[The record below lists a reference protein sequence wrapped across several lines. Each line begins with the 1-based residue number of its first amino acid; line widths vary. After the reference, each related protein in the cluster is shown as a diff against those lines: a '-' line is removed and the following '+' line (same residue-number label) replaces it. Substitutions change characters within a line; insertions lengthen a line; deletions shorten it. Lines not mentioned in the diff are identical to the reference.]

1 MTLRPYQQKTSDDID
16 EAKLQGARSILVT
29 TPTGGGKT
37 HLISHRTRLARGPTV
52 QIAHRQELVYQIS
65 MALARDGIEHH
76 ILAPD
81 AVSRFI
87 IEKQIGEFNKRY
99 VYPDSG
105 HTVASV
111 DTLIA
116 RAESLGNWVRQVKL
130 VQIDEGH
137 HALAENKWGRSLNI
151 FPAALR
157 IGWTGTA
164 MRPDRRS
171 LRRGMRPDGVTPL
184 GGVYDALVL
193 GPTPRELLDAGYL
206 APYRIYGPP
215 PSIDTGGLG
224 TTPSG
229 DYGGAELRKRAH
241 KSTVTGDM
249 VAHYLKLTPG
259 RVAIAFLVDVEQA
272 KETAERFNAAGV
284 PAAWMSSRETDDR
297 VRVKT
302 MEALR
307 RGELHVLCNV
317 DLLGEG
323 VDVPRVEVVLDGRPT
338 MSLVRYM
345 QVFGRLLRTFPGKE
359 YGVYIDLVGN
369 VIRHGLPDAP
379 REWSLDVAER
389 VKRTENDE
397 AALKACP
404 QCFQVFERFRP
415 QCPHCG
421 FKPVPAG
428 RSRPEEVDGDLT
440 EYSPEL
446 LARLRGEADKIIG
459 PCPPGVAPYVVHN
472 WNKRAVTQQQLRDA
486 MNMWAGVQRDR
497 FNREDDESYRL
508 FWHRFGIDVMT
519 AQTLGH
525 TQAVELI
532 ARIWGDINNECPRP
546 MGLITV
552 EDDDFKRIRSPNGE
566 RKPFKALIQR
576 KDIQIYLG
584 TFTTREE
591 ADNAE
596 NAKRI
601 ELGLPLK
608 RTKNSK
614 GKQKEFRAT
623 FRHNGKQVNTGWF
636 NTKEE
641 AILSV
646 TNKKKE
652 MGIL

>member
-1 MTLRPYQQKTSDDID
+1 
-16 EAKLQGARSILVT
+16 
-29 TPTGGGKT
+29 
-37 HLISHRTRLARGPTV
+37 
-52 QIAHRQELVYQIS
+52 

-87 IEKQIGEFNKRY
+87 IEKQIGEFNKRF

-116 RAESLGNWVRQVKL
+116 RAESLGNWVRQVAL

-171 LRRGMRPDGVTPL
+171 LRRGMRLDGVTPL

-215 PSIDTGGLG
+215 PSIDTGGLAVG
-224 TTPSG
+224 GSG
-229 DYGGAELRKRAH
+229 DYAGAELRKRAH

-259 RVAIAFLVDVEQA
+259 KVAIAFLVDVEQA

-297 VRVKT
+297 TRVRT

-338 MSLVRYM
+338 MSLVRYL
-345 QVFGRLLRTFPGKE
+345 QVFGRLLRTYPGKVE
-359 YGVYIDLVGN
+359 GYYIDLVGN

-379 REWSLDVAER
+379 REWSLDAPER

-397 AALKACP
+397 TALKACP
-404 QCFQVFERFRP
+404 ECFQVFERFRP

-446 LARLRGEADKIIG
+446 LARLRGEADKIMG
-459 PCPPGVAPYVVHN
+459 ACPPGVAPYVVHN
-472 WNKRAVTQQQLRDA
+472 WNARAVTQQQLREAID
-486 MNMWAGVQRDR
+486 MWAGVQRQR
-497 FNREDDESYRL
+497 GRDDAESYRL
-508 FWHRFGIDVMT
+508 FWHRFGTDVLT
-519 AQTLGH
+519 AQTLGR
-525 TQAVELI
+525 TQAAELH
-532 ARIWGDINNECPRP
+532 ARVWGDINNECTRP
-546 MGLITV
+546 KGPVDRIEPDYDEVNRIRRLSKYDVSLQPTKNGGFTTSFRENSKQYSYFWNKSEKGKANDAI
-552 EDDDFKRIRSPNGE
+552 EWLNCNRGNRRFLPDDLKSIGNLASLRLTRHGNYVFKKRIAGKEVTYYWHKTEQDKAEIAVNWLNSNKNMTLPDALKATDG
-566 RKPFKALIQR
+566 RKLGNATKVRMQR
-576 KDIQIYLG
+576 HE
-584 TFTTREE
+584 TR
-591 ADNAE
+591 
-596 NAKRI
+596 
-601 ELGLPLK
+601 
-608 RTKNSK
+608 
-614 GKQKEFRAT
+614 
-623 FRHNGKQVNTGWF
+623 
-636 NTKEE
+636 
-641 AILSV
+641 
-646 TNKKKE
+646 
-652 MGIL
+652 